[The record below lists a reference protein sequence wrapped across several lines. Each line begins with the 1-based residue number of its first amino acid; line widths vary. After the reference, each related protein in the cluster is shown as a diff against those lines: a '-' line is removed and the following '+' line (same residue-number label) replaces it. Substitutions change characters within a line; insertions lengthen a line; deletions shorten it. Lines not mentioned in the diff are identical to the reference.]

1 MSAKDRAIELYE
13 QHIALA
19 TTDGR
24 LFRKTVMDTLQA
36 EFGCT
41 VAAAATHYNHAKLA
55 HPIEGLGRAAVPK
68 GVRKAS
74 NKAKTTELQA
84 DNECFAVLEL
94 VQEGNDVTIG
104 RSQTFLMRGDASE
117 TFDSKMVNWPNC
129 SWVMIQG
136 LGPNFGETYKLE
148 TGEKEIARYNT
159 DKLVGLA

>member
-19 TTDGR
+19 STDGR

-36 EFGCT
+36 EFNCS

-55 HPIEGLGRAAVPK
+55 HPVEGLGRAPVAK

-74 NKAKTTELQA
+74 NKTKPAELQA
-84 DNECFAVLEL
+84 DNECFAVIEL
-94 VQEGNDVTIG
+94 VQEGNDAVVG
-104 RSQTFLMRGDASE
+104 RCLTFLMQGDASE
-117 TFDSKMVNWPNC
+117 AFDSKIVNWPNS

-136 LGPNFGETYKLE
+136 LGPNHSETYKLDA
-148 TGEKEIARYNT
+148 GEKEIKRYEP
-159 DKLVGLA
+159 A

>member
-1 MSAKDRAIELYE
+1 MSAKERAIELYA

-19 TTDGR
+19 STDGR
-24 LFRKTVMDTLQA
+24 LFRKTVMDELMA
-36 EFGCT
+36 ETGCSL
-41 VAAAATHYNHAKLA
+41 AAAATHYNHAKKA
-55 HPIEGLGRAAVPK
+55 SPVEGLGRAPVPA
-68 GVRKAS
+68 GVRKAVS
-74 NKAKTTELQA
+74 KAKPNALQA
-84 DNECFAVLEL
+84 DNECFAVMEL

-129 SWVMIQG
+129 SWVFIQG
-136 LGPNFGETYKLE
+136 LGPNFGETYKLD